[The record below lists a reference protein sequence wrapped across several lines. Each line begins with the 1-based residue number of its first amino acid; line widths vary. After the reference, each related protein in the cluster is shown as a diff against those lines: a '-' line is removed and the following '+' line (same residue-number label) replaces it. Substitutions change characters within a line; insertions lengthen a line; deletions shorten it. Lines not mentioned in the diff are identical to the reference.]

1 MIPKISS
8 SDNKNNPKQNIILAS
23 TGGIVWGTKEI
34 FNTKNELLQ
43 NRNTYKVW
51 LKTVTESKES
61 ELKREELY
69 ENILSLARK
78 VDKINTKQNCE
89 QHEREIINKL
99 KNERKN
105 LFGYNSCRS
114 YRCRIFLKECFKQQ
128 KNIIKKEA
136 PFKIALK
143 TLGGATIGLGISL
156 LINYIK
162 DRTKKK

>member
-105 LFGYNSCRS
+105 
-114 YRCRIFLKECFKQQ
+114 FLTRNKERFKQQ